1 MALSVHPSDL
11 VAGYLSESDQ
21 VKEEETAQAAAMD
34 TGEYEF
40 QRWQLLWFHRQRY
53 QASSKWRRAVASS
66 KLSQEGGA
74 FSFTNVKIPKKSQ
87 DSTTAWLIS
96 DRSNSEEA
104 AMSEV
109 NDKS

>member
-1 MALSVHPSDL
+1 
-11 VAGYLSESDQ
+11 
-21 VKEEETAQAAAMD
+21 
-34 TGEYEF
+34 
-40 QRWQLLWFHRQRY
+40 
-53 QASSKWRRAVASS
+53 VASS